1 MQSIRRYLLV
11 DEIIDLLENE
21 KGLCFDSKLSKEK
34 FKLYLIQYNYNFFV
48 KGLKHKLMFD
58 EKGKYKKEFDSNQV
72 RYLFDI
78 DRRVSTIVFKY
89 FKSFEL
95 LLNNA
100 ITSILSKEINRIT
113 GAPYIAALS
122 KNEFLEIFENY
133 TQVYKQQKKINSND
147 FTINQNFIG
156 LVGEF
161 FKNYSSVDFYPELAF
176 KNKDSEP
183 KEII

>member
-1 MQSIRRYLLV
+1 MQSIRKYLFV
-11 DEIIDLLENE
+11 DEIISLLENE
-21 KGLCFDSKLSKEK
+21 KGLFFDSKLSKEK
-34 FKLYLIQYNYNFFV
+34 FKLYLVQYNYNFFV

-58 EKGKYKKEFDSNQV
+58 EKGRYKKEFDSNQV

-78 DRRVSTIVFKY
+78 DRRISTIVFKY

-113 GAPYIAALS
+113 GAPYIATLS

-147 FTINQNFIG
+147 FMINQNFIG

-161 FKNYSSVDFYPELAF
+161 FKNYSSVDFY
-176 KNKDSEP
+176 SE
-183 KEII
+183 

>member
-1 MQSIRRYLLV
+1 MKSIREYLSV
-11 DEIIDLLENE
+11 DEIINLLENE
-21 KGLCFDSKLSKEK
+21 KGLYFDNKVSKDK

-78 DRRVSTIVFKY
+78 DRRISTIIFKY

-113 GAPYIAALS
+113 GVPYIAALS

-133 TQVYKQQKKINSND
+133 TQVYKQQKKINTND

-156 LVGEF
+156 LIG
-161 FKNYSSVDFYPELAF
+161 
-176 KNKDSEP
+176 
-183 KEII
+183 